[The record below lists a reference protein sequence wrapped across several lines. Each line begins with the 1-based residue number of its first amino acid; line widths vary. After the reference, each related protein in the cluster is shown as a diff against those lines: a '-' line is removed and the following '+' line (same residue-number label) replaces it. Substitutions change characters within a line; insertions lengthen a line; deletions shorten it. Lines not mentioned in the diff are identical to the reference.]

1 MFRWDRYETSALLQS
16 LRTLLILE
24 MFFIFQFVYAQVGGD
39 PAGVGDPYPGGA
51 FAVKTFVVFG
61 SEIFISH

>member
-1 MFRWDRYETSALLQS
+1 M
-16 LRTLLILE
+16 ILE

-61 SEIFISH
+61 SKIVISH